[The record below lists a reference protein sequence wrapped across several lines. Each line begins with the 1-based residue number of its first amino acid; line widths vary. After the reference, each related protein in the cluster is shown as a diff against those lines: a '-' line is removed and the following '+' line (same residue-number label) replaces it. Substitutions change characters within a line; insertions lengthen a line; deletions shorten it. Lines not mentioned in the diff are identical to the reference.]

1 VIGELV
7 TGGTKGR
14 GETAL
19 ITGASAGIGR
29 ELAGIFSENG
39 FDLIA
44 VARSEDK
51 LGALA
56 EECREAHGTRVT
68 VLPMDLLHPEAPRA
82 LHETVEERGLQV
94 DVLVNNAGVLELGAF
109 REIDHSRHQ
118 ALLQLNVST
127 LTALTHLFVEG
138 MVDRG
143 RGRILN
149 VASLAAFQ
157 PVPSLA
163 LYAASKAFALSLSES
178 LSEELRGTGVTVTA
192 LCPSFTRT
200 AMVDRVQETNAAAK
214 QIPDFLISDVRQVA
228 REGYAGCMDGR
239 VIVVPGLSN
248 RLGAS
253 AVHLYP
259 RWLVRTVGGLLGR
272 RAL

>member
-1 VIGELV
+1 V
-7 TGGTKGR
+7 
-14 GETAL
+14 
-19 ITGASAGIGR
+19 TGASAGIGR

-44 VARSEDK
+44 VARSGEK
-51 LGALA
+51 LSLLA
-56 EECREAHGTRVT
+56 KECHEAHGTRVT
-68 VLPMDLLHPEAPRA
+68 VLPMDLQSPDAPGSLQRA
-82 LHETVEERGLQV
+82 IEERGLRV
-94 DVLVNNAGVLELGAF
+94 DVLVNNAGVVEMGAF
-109 REIDHSRHQ
+109 REIDHARHQ
-118 ALLQLNVST
+118 ALLQLNVSI
-127 LTALTHLFVEG
+127 LTSLIHLFLDG
-138 MVDRG
+138 MVERG

-178 LSEELRGTGVTVTA
+178 LSEELKGTGVSVTA

-200 AMVDRVQETNAAAK
+200 AMVDRVRDSNEAARY
-214 QIPDFLISDVRQVA
+214 IPDFLISDVRQVA
-228 REGYAGCMDGR
+228 REGYAGCMEGR
-239 VIVVPGLSN
+239 VVVVPGLGN

-253 AVHLYP
+253 AVHLTP

-272 RAL
+272 RAI

>member
-1 VIGELV
+1 V
-7 TGGTKGR
+7 TAGTKRR

-19 ITGASAGIGR
+19 LTGASAGIGR
-29 ELAGIFSENG
+29 ELAGIFAENG

-51 LGALA
+51 LALLA

-68 VLPMDLLHPEAPRA
+68 VLPMDLLQPEAPQSLRRA
-82 LHETVEERGLQV
+82 VEERGLRV

-109 REIDHSRHQ
+109 REIDHARHQ
-118 ALLQLNVST
+118 ALLHLNVST
-127 LTALTHLFVEG
+127 LTALTHLFVG
-138 MVDRG
+138 DMVDRG

-200 AMVDRVQETNAAAK
+200 AMVDRVQETNEAAR
-214 QIPDFLISDVRQVA
+214 QIPDFLISDVEQVA
-228 REGYAGCMDGR
+228 REGYAGCMEGR
-239 VIVVPGLSN
+239 VVVVPGLGN
-248 RLGAS
+248 RLGAGV
-253 AVHLYP
+253 VHLYP